1 MTKTILIR
9 PGTRDWPKQLDDLG
23 DSAPD
28 GLRCI
33 GLGDLRLLALRS
45 VAIVGCRAAS
55 SYGRAIASELA
66 VGLVERGWVVVSG
79 AAFGIDA
86 AAHRGALS
94 AGGCTVAILPGGAD
108 VPVPRAHQQ
117 LLSSVAEDGLVIS
130 EHEFGVEP
138 RRHMFLIRNR
148 LIAALTRGVVVVEA
162 DARSGSINTAGHAE
176 RLGRIVMATPGP
188 ITGRQ
193 SRGTHELIRSRRAEL
208 VTSPEDIVELLEP
221 FGAPSPDVLPLKYDP
236 PLAEHGA
243 KRVSTE
249 VTTTLL
255 RHLGAE
261 ASSVMELARSTHLT
275 QSETLAGLELLRVQS
290 AVDLTMDGW
299 RRSISR

>member
-1 MTKTILIR
+1 MIR
-9 PGTRDWPKQLDDLG
+9 SGTREWPKQLDDLG
-23 DSAPD
+23 DAAPE

-33 GLGDLRLLALRS
+33 GFGDLRLLALRS

-55 SYGRAIASELA
+55 AYGRAVAADLA
-66 VGLVERGWVVVSG
+66 GGLVERGWVVVSG

-94 AGGCTVAILPGGAD
+94 AGGCTVAVLPGGPD

-117 LLSSVAEDGLVIS
+117 LLSSVAESGLVVS
-130 EHEFGVEP
+130 EHELGVEP
-138 RRHMFLIRNR
+138 RKHMFLIRNR

-176 RLGRIVMATPGP
+176 RLGRVIMATPGP

-208 VTSPEDIVELLEP
+208 VTSADDIVELLEP
-221 FGAPSPDVLPLKYDP
+221 LGSASADQGD
-236 PLAEHGA
+236 AGTA
-243 KRVSTE
+243 
-249 VTTTLL
+249 TTATTALL
-255 RHLGAE
+255 SHLGEE
-261 ASSVMELARSTHLT
+261 AASVLELANAVNLNQR
-275 QSETLAGLELLRVQS
+275 ETLAGLEYLR
-290 AVDLTMDGW
+290 ARAAADLTIEGW
-299 RRSISR
+299 RRSTSRNR

>member
-1 MTKTILIR
+1 
-9 PGTRDWPKQLDDLG
+9 
-23 DSAPD
+23 
-28 GLRCI
+28 
-33 GLGDLRLLALRS
+33 
-45 VAIVGCRAAS
+45 
-55 SYGRAIASELA
+55 
-66 VGLVERGWVVVSG
+66 
-79 AAFGIDA
+79 
-86 AAHRGALS
+86 
-94 AGGCTVAILPGGAD
+94 
-108 VPVPRAHQQ
+108 
-117 LLSSVAEDGLVIS
+117 
-130 EHEFGVEP
+130 
-138 RRHMFLIRNR
+138 
-148 LIAALTRGVVVVEA
+148 
-162 DARSGSINTAGHAE
+162 
-176 RLGRIVMATPGP
+176 MATPGP